1 MPIKILQVMAAATYR
16 FVYSL
21 RHSSLLILGPLVGI
35 GYLPVQAQSGSSKAA
50 NCSSYA
56 SNRARQDSSA
66 GTVLGSTARGAVG
79 GTVLGAI
86 FGGRGGAGRGAGIG
100 AGVGLIG
107 GGIEAENQRNSR
119 FNYYYQACMRGDL
132 R

>member
-1 MPIKILQVMAAATYR
+1 MPINNPSSDGALNASRRCAFWGAI
-16 FVYSL
+16 
-21 RHSSLLILGPLVGI
+21 SLLIMGLGL
-35 GYLPVQAQSGSSKAA
+35 LPARAQSGSSRAA

-56 SNRARQDSSA
+56 SNRVAQGSSA
-66 GTVLGSTARGAVG
+66 GTVLGSTARGAIG

-107 GGIEAENQRNSR
+107 GGIEAERQRNSR
-119 FNYYYQACMRGDL
+119 FDYYYQACMRGDL